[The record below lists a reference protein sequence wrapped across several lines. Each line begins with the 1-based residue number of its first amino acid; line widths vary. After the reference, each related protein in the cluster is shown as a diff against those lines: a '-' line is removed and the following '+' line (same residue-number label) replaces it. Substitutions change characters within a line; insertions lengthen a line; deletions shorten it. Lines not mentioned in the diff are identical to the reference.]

1 MSEDLSAFFFSI
13 LFVLPALYLFSVSL
27 ANNMI
32 KIIIIFL
39 TYRMAKCVPLP
50 INNKLDQ
57 YVHRSATSECN
68 SILSHTHVF
77 VHLSLCLFLTDTT
90 DSLTFP
96 GSIVTRIHMEIC
108 TDRSSV
114 ARFSIYL
121 CLRNQMIIQ
130 DEKHKSSAGELQWLY
145 WNLSIVHSISIF
157 ITETLLGSKQLL

>member
-1 MSEDLSAFFFSI
+1 MSEDLSAFHFSI

-32 KIIIIFL
+32 KIIIIIFL

-96 GSIVTRIHMEIC
+96 GSIVTRIYMAIC
-108 TDRSSV
+108 TARSSV

-121 CLRNQMIIQ
+121 CLRNQMI
-130 DEKHKSSAGELQWLY
+130 KYKMGST
-145 WNLSIVHSISIF
+145 NR
-157 ITETLLGSKQLL
+157 LLGNSNGFIGISLLYIQYLYLLQRHS

>member
-1 MSEDLSAFFFSI
+1 MSEDLSAFHFSI

-50 INNKLDQ
+50 INNKLVQ

-96 GSIVTRIHMEIC
+96 GSKDTQGNMH
-108 TDRSSV
+108 RSSV

-130 DEKHKSSAGELQWLY
+130 DEKHKSTAGELQWLY
-145 WNLSIVHSISIF
+145 WNLSLVHSISIF
-157 ITETLLGSKQLL
+157 ITETLLGSKQLW